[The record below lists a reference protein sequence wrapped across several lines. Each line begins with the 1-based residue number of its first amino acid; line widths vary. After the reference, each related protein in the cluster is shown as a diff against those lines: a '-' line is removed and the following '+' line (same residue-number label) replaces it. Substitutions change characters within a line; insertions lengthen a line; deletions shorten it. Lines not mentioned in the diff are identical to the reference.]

1 MTDDS
6 VIVEVD
12 QNFRMMIRG
21 RTVRVPE
28 LTCLSL
34 LGHDQNHDND

>member
-12 QNFRMMIRG
+12 QTFRMMIRG

-28 LTCLSL
+28 LTWSPR
-34 LGHDQNHDND
+34 LGHETAG